1 MKDMVYQWNGGK
13 NLKKFTDG
21 ERRDRLVLF
30 NRMDVGGG
38 TSAFA
43 IRNVG

>member
-1 MKDMVYQWNGGK
+1 MKDMVYQWIGGK
-13 NLKKFTDG
+13 DLKNFTDG
-21 ERRDRLVLF
+21 ERRDRLVLL

-43 IRNVG
+43 IRSIG